1 MEPNKEYRPSRSH
14 KFLAM
19 STSVFVALLLVA
31 AWGASARADWLTA
44 DEEMFGILYEGNGQQ
59 LNYNNSNETGNIGI
73 GASLNGPS
81 FNSGTGFFAGSG
93 SGTIIGA
100 VEFDTANTG
109 QFSNTGTVTISGG
122 ELYSQANVNSDLMAL
137 NTLSSTLKGETGTAL
152 TINSMAATCTVIS
165 GCSGNSVNVTSG
177 NLVNGAYVF
186 TLQSASTFP
195 NGTFTINGTAG
206 QMVVIN
212 VPFAFS
218 FNGSIVL
225 SGGITADD
233 VLFNLDSGNYSTLSG
248 GDTLTISTNGLTTTG
263 IFLDPNGNIQINHSV
278 LNGWLFGGDT
288 QNFSFVSGANLNV
301 PTSATPEPSSLLL
314 MGIGLLG
321 LGLVLRN
328 RNAASDTPP
337 DSGEN
342 WPVAQA

>member
-31 AWGASARADWLTA
+31 AWGASARADWLTPN
-44 DEEMFGILYEGNGQQ
+44 EEMFGILFEGNGQQ
-59 LNYNNSNETGNIGI
+59 LQYNNSFETGNIGI

-93 SGTIIGA
+93 GGGATITGA
-100 VEFDTANTG
+100 VEFDTSNTG
-109 QFSNTGTVTISGG
+109 QFSSSGVTITGG
-122 ELYSQANVNSDLMAL
+122 ELYSQSNINSDLMAL
-137 NTLSSTLKGETGTAL
+137 NTLSSTLKGETGTAVAL
-152 TINSMAATCTVIS
+152 TDGSTIQASS
-165 GCSGNSVNVTSG
+165 GTLDASGNRVFTVSSVNLS
-177 NLVNGAYVF
+177 
-186 TLQSASTFP
+186 
-195 NGTFTINGTAG
+195 NGTIVTINGTAN
-206 QMVVIN
+206 QNVVFNISGST
-212 VPFAFS
+212 A
-218 FNGSIVL
+218 FNGQIVL
-225 SGGITADD
+225 TGGITADD
-233 VLFNLDSGNYSTLSG
+233 VLFNVTSGNYSTLSG
-248 GDTLTISTNGLTTTG
+248 GQTLTISNNCDAGTVPSCASTG
-263 IFLDPNGNIQINHSV
+263 IYLDPNGNIQINHSV

-288 QNFSFVSGANLNV
+288 QNFSFVSGADLNV
-301 PTSATPEPSSLLL
+301 PTSGTPEPSSLLL

-328 RNAASDTPP
+328 RNVASDTPP